1 MTDTTTA
8 QAATPEPQ
16 AGDGQQT
23 EQEQPKTT
31 LTAEELAAA
40 LKKTRE
46 EAADYRRKLREA
58 EGKLTASEKAQA
70 DAEAARLAEQG
81 EYKALYE
88 KAQAEAQAAAD
99 RLDQM
104 ERDQQ
109 RRDAA
114 QAAGI
119 PQLWERLKGD
129 TAEALAEDAQALAAM
144 MQATAPPANGQAART
159 AATMPTPAAQGT
171 KGLTPDEKRARAVR
185 TF

>member
-1 MTDTTTA
+1 MTDTTPA

-58 EGKLTASEKAQA
+58 EGRLTASEKAQA

-99 RLDQM
+99 RLAQM

>member
-1 MTDTTTA
+1 MTDTTPA

-23 EQEQPKTT
+23 EQEQPKT

-58 EGKLTASEKAQA
+58 VGRLTASEKAQA

-99 RLDQM
+99 RLAQM